1 MTYAT
6 QADMVASFGER
17 EVVALTD
24 RKLIGVIDAAV
35 LADAIALAADEID
48 AYLNSRYALPLVNPP
63 RLLTRLA
70 CDIARYRLCG
80 SDAQE
85 TEPVR
90 NRYKDALKTLGMIKC
105 GELTLGLDPA
115 QQEVPERATVRM
127 INGNRVFTQNEL
139 GDY

>member
-1 MTYAT
+1 MPYAI
-6 QADMVASFGER
+6 QADMIASYGER
-17 EVVALTD
+17 EVIALTD
-24 RKLIGVIDAAV
+24 RDLLGVIDPAV
-35 LADAIALAADEID
+35 LADAINLASDEID

-90 NRYKDALKTLGMIKC
+90 NRYKDALKTLGMIKA
-105 GELTLGLDPA
+105 GDLTLGLDPA
-115 QQEVPERATVRM
+115 AQEVPERATVRI
-127 INGNRVFTQNEL
+127 INGQRVFTQAEL